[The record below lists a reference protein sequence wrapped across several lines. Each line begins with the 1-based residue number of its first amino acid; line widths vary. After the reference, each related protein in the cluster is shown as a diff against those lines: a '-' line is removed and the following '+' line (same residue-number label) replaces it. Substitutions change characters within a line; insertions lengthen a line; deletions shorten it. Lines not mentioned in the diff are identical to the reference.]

1 VLTIIVSTGFL
12 FYLFMVN
19 SVSSE
24 ITQSLCAD
32 CGMCCD
38 GTLFHS
44 VVLQPTD
51 SSRTLS
57 SLGLTL
63 KRKSGLTTFRQPCS
77 AHQNN
82 QCNIY
87 ENRPSRCRLFNCQQ
101 LLRVASAEITQSVA
115 QETIASTREKI
126 NRVVEK
132 IERLT
137 ETNPNQGL
145 TQRFSVAL
153 ANTAPSPERTEL
165 ENAMNE
171 LQAILEKEF
180 RVREEAN

>member
-1 VLTIIVSTGFL
+1 MNPASP
-12 FYLFMVN
+12 
-19 SVSSE
+19 E
-24 ITQSLCAD
+24 ITRSLCAN

-51 SSRTLS
+51 SPRTLS

-63 KRKSGLTTFRQPCS
+63 KRKPGLTTFRQPCS
-77 AHQNN
+77 ARQNN
-82 QCNIY
+82 QCAIY
-87 ENRPSRCRLFNCQQ
+87 ENRPQRCRLFNCQQ
-101 LLRVASAEITQSVA
+101 LLRVASGEISQSAA
-115 QETIASTREKI
+115 QETIASTRGKRNQVI
-126 NRVVEK
+126 EK

-137 ETNPNQGL
+137 ETNPKQGL

-165 ENAMNE
+165 EAAMTE

>member
-1 VLTIIVSTGFL
+1 
-12 FYLFMVN
+12 
-19 SVSSE
+19 
-24 ITQSLCAD
+24 
-32 CGMCCD
+32 MCCD

-51 SSRTLS
+51 SPRTLS

-63 KRKSGLTTFRQPCS
+63 KRKPGVTTFRQPCS
-77 AHQNN
+77 AHQNH
-82 QCNIY
+82 QCTIY

-101 LLRVASAEITQSVA
+101 LLRVASGEITQSVA
-115 QETIASTREKI
+115 QETISSTRKRI
-126 NRVVEK
+126 NHVVER

-145 TQRFSVAL
+145 AQRFSVAL
-153 ANTAPSPERTEL
+153 ANTAPSSERADL
-165 ENAMNE
+165 EAAMCE

>member
-1 VLTIIVSTGFL
+1 
-12 FYLFMVN
+12 
-19 SVSSE
+19 
-24 ITQSLCAD
+24 
-32 CGMCCD
+32 
-38 GTLFHS
+38 
-44 VVLQPTD
+44 
-51 SSRTLS
+51 
-57 SLGLTL
+57 LGLTL

-82 QCNIY
+82 QCAIY
-87 ENRPSRCRLFNCQQ
+87 ENRPQRCRLFNCQQ
-101 LLRVASAEITQSVA
+101 LLRVASREITQSAA
-115 QETIASTREKI
+115 QERIASTRKKI
-126 NRVVEK
+126 NQVVEK

-153 ANTAPSPERTEL
+153 ANTTPSPERAEL
-165 ENAMNE
+165 EAAMNE

>member
-1 VLTIIVSTGFL
+1 
-12 FYLFMVN
+12 MN
-19 SVSSE
+19 SASPE
-24 ITQSLCAD
+24 IARSLCAN

-51 SSRTLS
+51 SPRTLS

-63 KRKSGLTTFRQPCS
+63 KRKPGLTTFRQPCS

-82 QCNIY
+82 QCAIY
-87 ENRPSRCRLFNCQQ
+87 ENRPQRCRLFNCQQ
-101 LLRVASAEITQSVA
+101 LLRVASGEITQSVA

-126 NRVVEK
+126 SQVVEK

-137 ETNPNQGL
+137 ETNPTQGL

-165 ENAMNE
+165 EAAMAE
-171 LQAILEKEF
+171 LQGILEKEF

>member
-1 VLTIIVSTGFL
+1 
-12 FYLFMVN
+12 MVN
-19 SVSSE
+19 PASPE
-24 ITQSLCAD
+24 IASSLCSS

-44 VVLQPTD
+44 VVLQSTD
-51 SSRTLS
+51 SPRTLS

-63 KRKSGLTTFRQPCS
+63 KRKPGVTTFRQPCS
-77 AHQNN
+77 AHQNH
-82 QCNIY
+82 QCAIY
-87 ENRPSRCRLFNCQQ
+87 ENRPQRCRLFNCQQ
-101 LLRVASAEITQSVA
+101 LLRVASGEITQSA
-115 QETIASTREKI
+115 ARERIASTREKI
-126 NRVVEK
+126 NQVVGK

-145 TQRFSVAL
+145 AQRFSVAIT
-153 ANTAPSPERTEL
+153 NKVPSPERTEL
-165 ENAMNE
+165 EAAMAE

>member
-1 VLTIIVSTGFL
+1 
-12 FYLFMVN
+12 
-19 SVSSE
+19 
-24 ITQSLCAD
+24 
-32 CGMCCD
+32 MCCD

-44 VVLQPTD
+44 VVLQPSD
-51 SSRTLS
+51 SPRTLS

-63 KRKSGLTTFRQPCS
+63 KRKPGLTTFRQPCS
-77 AHQNN
+77 AHQDNR
-82 QCNIY
+82 CAIY
-87 ENRPSRCRLFNCQQ
+87 EDRPQRCRLFNCQQ
-101 LLRVASAEITQSVA
+101 LLRVASGEITQSVA
-115 QETIASTREKI
+115 QETIASTRKKI
-126 NRVVEK
+126 SQVLQK

-153 ANTAPSPERTEL
+153 SNSTLSTERTEL
-165 ENAMNE
+165 EAAMNE

>member
-1 VLTIIVSTGFL
+1 
-12 FYLFMVN
+12 VN
-19 SVSSE
+19 SVSPE
-24 ITQSLCAD
+24 ITRSLCAD
-32 CGMCCD
+32 CGICCD

-51 SSRTLS
+51 SPRTLS

-63 KRKSGLTTFRQPCS
+63 KRKPGLTTFRQPCS
-77 AHQNN
+77 AHHNN
-82 QCNIY
+82 QCAIY
-87 ENRPSRCRLFNCQQ
+87 ENRPQRCRLFNCQQ
-101 LLRVASAEITQSVA
+101 LLRVASGEFTQSSA
-115 QETIASTREKI
+115 QETIASTRKRI
-126 NRVVEK
+126 NQVVEK

-165 ENAMNE
+165 EAAMTE

-180 RVREEAN
+180 RVKEETD